1 MPQCRKCKA
10 LLAPNFVDEGTCLFC
25 KDNLI
30 TISYGQH
37 GEKKATKGE
46 LVKEYVMFLGMV
58 KERKDARDKVIK
70 GDTSV
75 LPEKLIG

>member
-1 MPQCRKCKA
+1 MPVCRRCKV

-25 KDNLI
+25 KDNLL

-37 GEKKATKGE
+37 GEKRATKSE
-46 LVKEYVMFLGMV
+46 LVKEYVMFLGML
-58 KERKDARDKVIK
+58 KERKVSRDKVIK
-70 GDTSV
+70 GDASV